1 MFTQAYL
8 EPSRR
13 STMELFLLRLSHIL
27 KTYLIRSNWLSVPYF
42 LHNSPFSEKTYNC
55 ENFARKSLLLT
66 MEQNFFFRNL
76 KLRDGMASSPKMNK
90 EGFLNSIC

>member
-8 EPSRR
+8 EPSQR

-55 ENFARKSLLLT
+55 ENFERKSLLLT
-66 MEQNFFFRNL
+66 MEQIFFFQNP
-76 KLRDGMASSPKMNK
+76 KLRDGMALSQKMNK
-90 EGFLNSIC
+90 ERFLNSIC

>member
-13 STMELFLLRLSHIL
+13 STMELFLLRLSHNL

-55 ENFARKSLLLT
+55 ENLARKSLLLT
-66 MEQNFFFRNL
+66 MEQNFFFSKSEITRWNGVIT
-76 KLRDGMASSPKMNK
+76 KN
-90 EGFLNSIC
+90 E